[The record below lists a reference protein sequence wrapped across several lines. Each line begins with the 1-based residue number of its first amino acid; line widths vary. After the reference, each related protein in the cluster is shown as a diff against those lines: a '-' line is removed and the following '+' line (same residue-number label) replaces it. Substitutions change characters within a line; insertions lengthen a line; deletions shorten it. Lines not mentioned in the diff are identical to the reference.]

1 MRPRHYALNHLSY
14 GGVKWALSEKGY
26 RLTVK
31 GGHLTEHLDMRLS
44 PVAYK
49 NPALARLSQLELRS
63 STVMSEQESQFVA
76 EYASKSVVSVF
87 PQCVQY

>member
-31 GGHLTEHLDMRLS
+31 GGHLTEDLDMRLS

-49 NPALARLSQLELRS
+49 NPA
-63 STVMSEQESQFVA
+63 
-76 EYASKSVVSVF
+76 
-87 PQCVQY
+87 